1 MIITMAAPAACARR
15 LRSAHTRVLKCEVV
29 TITGTRPATC
39 SRVRSVSTSRSSSLS
54 TNCSEKLA
62 RMQRPFEPASIMK
75 SRQRRWLWR
84 TNSPSSR
91 NVVGTTGNTPLNR
104 GAIVWLMQTSP
115 ELVATFPSRCSR
127 TYGPTCP
134 PRIEET
140 RLRQLPPSVI
150 VTRDRRAAASDQEV
164 EIDPLVGLQDVIN
177 VDLDIAPLGRAL
189 RGLPGPPAHF
199 ELGPV
204 HMQMQAARCN
214 IKRDE
219 VPVPHERKRSP
230 SRRLGRNMQHHGAVR
245 RARHACV
252 RDADHVAYAL
262 LEQLR
267 RQGHVADLRHTRVAL
282 RTAVLQDHDAARV
295 NVERIIVDA
304 MVQVLDVLEHDRPA
318 GVLHQ
323 FGRGSGWL
331 DHRPIWGKVAA

>member
-75 SRQRRWLWR
+75 SRQRRWLSR
-84 TNSPSSR
+84 SSSPSSR

-134 PRIEET
+134 PRIGGATTAVAAISDCHAGPES
-140 RLRQLPPSVI
+140 RCFRPGS
-150 VTRDRRAAASDQEV
+150 RDR
-164 EIDPLVGLQDVIN
+164 
-177 VDLDIAPLGRAL
+177 PLGR
-189 RGLPGPPAHF
+189 PA
-199 ELGPV
+199 
-204 HMQMQAARCN
+204 R
-214 IKRDE
+214 RDQ
-219 VPVPHERKRSP
+219 RRS
-230 SRRLGRNMQHHGAVR
+230 
-245 RARHACV
+245 
-252 RDADHVAYAL
+252 
-262 LEQLR
+262 
-267 RQGHVADLRHTRVAL
+267 
-282 RTAVLQDHDAARV
+282 
-295 NVERIIVDA
+295 
-304 MVQVLDVLEHDRPA
+304 
-318 GVLHQ
+318 
-323 FGRGSGWL
+323 
-331 DHRPIWGKVAA
+331 